1 MRSGNGGYRVC
12 LPCNQDIQERFCP
25 GRFLAIND
33 HDIVVEDLKD
43 SFEVFK
49 MMFGVS
55 RGNQDVVDID
65 ECVRDV
71 A

>member
-12 LPCNQDIQERFCP
+12 LPCNRDIQERSCP

-49 MMFGVS
+49 IMFGVPQATRMLS
-55 RGNQDVVDID
+55 I
-65 ECVRDV
+65 
-71 A
+71 